1 MQAQVVQLELANVQ
15 LVIKLKQQETSEA
28 PEGEKT
34 AEQNDKQK
42 IRELIFSERP
52 HRSTDAHLPE
62 NKSALTFSARK
73 QVAAEKTAFRSKQ
86 DKERRQRKQE
96 GPPVSTLD
104 PYIHT
109 FKLTN
114 STV

>member
-1 MQAQVVQLELANVQ
+1 MQAQVVQLEIANIQ
-15 LVIKLKQQETSEA
+15 LDLKLKILETREA

-34 AEQNDKQK
+34 TQLYDKQK